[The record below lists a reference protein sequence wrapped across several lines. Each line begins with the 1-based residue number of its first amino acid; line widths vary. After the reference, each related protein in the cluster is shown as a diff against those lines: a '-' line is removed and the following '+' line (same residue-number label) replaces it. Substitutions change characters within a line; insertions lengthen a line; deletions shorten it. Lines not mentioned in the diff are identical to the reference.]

1 MYARSLRLAA
11 AEMSH
16 RDDFVARNRIC
27 SHGVTCRT
35 LKKKNSAFQ
44 KVVMP
49 AITASLEGDGIFLD
63 VPDIIE
69 TAEDR
74 QHTAVVRKQWR
85 AAFCEVLC
93 SQDPCKL
100 ILLHIIGRAEGFSAV
115 PLADERGIWQVIDG
129 LDLPPSEREAIRNCI
144 EEMGWDECP

>member
-1 MYARSLRLAA
+1 
-11 AEMSH
+11 MSH
-16 RDDFVARNRIC
+16 DDCVARIC

-49 AITASLEGDGIFLD
+49 AITASLQGDGIFLD

-100 ILLHIIGRAEGFSAV
+100 ILLDIIGRAEGFSAV

>member
-1 MYARSLRLAA
+1 
-11 AEMSH
+11 MSH
-16 RDDFVARNRIC
+16 DDCVARIC

-49 AITASLEGDGIFLD
+49 AITASLHGDGVFLD
-63 VPDIIE
+63 VPYIIE

-74 QHTAVVRKQWR
+74 QHTAAVRKQWR
-85 AAFCEVLC
+85 AAFCEVPC
-93 SQDPCKL
+93 TQDPCKL
-100 ILLHIIGRAEGFSAV
+100 ILLDVIGRAEGFSAV